1 MNNQTET
8 ITNMTEQPATNME
21 NTNAATTCEN
31 TNAENE
37 TKTEMINNNNN

>member
-1 MNNQTET
+1 
-8 ITNMTEQPATNME
+8 ME